1 MSRWFRHYAGMCSD
15 PKFGG
20 IARRAKVGRD
30 RAVFVFAF
38 ILESASEKNEGGAF
52 DWDADAVADLLNC
65 PTEEIEAVYRELTL
79 AGMVVEGVVGNWAKR
94 QFESDKDATAAERQ
108 RRFRN
113 KSKTVTPV
121 TDVSRVTNAPQST
134 ETDTENR
141 TVGTSVPTDADPRE
155 ADFRHSIVKVYQRL
169 GYPTPAT
176 GTAVVWLKHGRDPE
190 ICLAVI
196 EDNLTRKAKN
206 LPLSYFEGPIADAH
220 AAPRPG
226 NPARPPPMRG
236 KAENGWAALFR
247 KSNGLGEFAHEGHS
261 DDEQHWQAPGRAA
274 IAGR

>member
-1 MSRWFRHYAGMCSD
+1 MSRWFRHYTGMCSD

-38 ILESASEKNEGGAF
+38 ILESASEKNDGGAF
-52 DWDADAVADLLNC
+52 DWDADSVADLLNC
-65 PTEEIEAVYRELTL
+65 QTEEIEAVYSELTA
-79 AGMVVEGVVGNWAKR
+79 AGMVADGIVGNWAKR

-113 KSKTVTPV
+113 KAKAVTPV

-134 ETDTENR
+134 DTDTENR
-141 TVGTSVPTDADPRE
+141 AEGTSVPSDTDPRD

-176 GTAVVWLKHGRDPE
+176 GAAVVWLKHGRDPG
-190 ICLAVI
+190 ICIAVI
-196 EDNLTRKAKN
+196 EDHLAKKGKS

-220 AAPRPG
+220 AAPRQG
-226 NPARPPPMRG
+226 EARPPPQR
-236 KAENGWAALFR
+236 KSSNGWAELFR
-247 KSNGLGEFAHEGHS
+247 KSNGLGEFAHDGDGDS
-261 DDEQHWQAPGRAA
+261 GQNWQAPGRAA